1 MIKKYII
8 KKELNLEFRNN
19 TSLFLITPTM
29 CVIIIVFPILSE
41 NRFRVENDV
50 FVIVQLLFLIIFTT
64 LFSIRNPLEE
74 QALIKELNFGAIK
87 KIDYFYSKTISELGI
102 FYPQI
107 ILLLILFSGFT
118 NTSINNSV
126 IYIIFSV
133 LFFCLNAI
141 MVNLFFQMFTSF
153 NSRFVQFI
161 LIVPIYIGFAILIA
175 PIWLG
180 VNQEI
185 SNIYLMMFLGITMVI
200 YSFTNFYLRK
210 SQRCFTDLLLY
221 GFF

>member
-1 MIKKYII
+1 MIKKFII
-8 KKELNLEFRNN
+8 KKELNLELRNN

-29 CVIIIVFPILSE
+29 CVLIIVFPILSE
-41 NRFRVENDV
+41 NRFRVENDM

-74 QALIKELNFGAIK
+74 QTLIKELNFGSIK

-118 NTSINNSV
+118 NTSINNSI

-185 SNIYLMMFLGITMVI
+185 SNIYILMLLGITMIV
-200 YSFTNFYLRK
+200 YSFTNFYIRK
-210 SQRCFTDLLLY
+210 TK
-221 GFF
+221 

>member
-210 SQRCFTDLLLY
+210 SQ
-221 GFF
+221 

>member
-8 KKELNLEFRNN
+8 KKEFNLEFRNN

-29 CVIIIVFPILSE
+29 SVLIIVFPILSE
-41 NRFRVENDV
+41 NRFRVENDM
-50 FVIVQLLFLIIFTT
+50 FIIVQLLFLIIFTT
-64 LFSIRNPLEE
+64 LFSIRNPLQE
-74 QALIKELNFGAIK
+74 QALIKELNFGSIRK
-87 KIDYFYSKTISELGI
+87 LDYFYSKTLSELGI

-107 ILLLILFSGFT
+107 ALLLILFSGLT
-118 NTSINNSV
+118 NTFINNSI

-175 PIWLG
+175 PMWLG

-185 SNIYLMMFLGITMVI
+185 STIYLVMFLGITLII
-200 YSFTNFYLRK
+200 YSFTNYYLRR
-210 SQRCFTDLLLY
+210 S
-221 GFF
+221 

>member
-29 CVIIIVFPILSE
+29 CVLIIVFPILSE
-41 NRFRVENDV
+41 NRFRVENDI

-64 LFSIRNPLEE
+64 LFSIRNPMEE
-74 QALIKELNFGAIK
+74 QALIKELNFGTIK
-87 KIDYFYSKTISELGI
+87 KIDYFYSKTVAELGI

-118 NTSINNSV
+118 NTSINNSI

-161 LIVPIYIGFAILIA
+161 LIVPSYIGFAILIA

-185 SNIYLMMFLGITMVI
+185 SNIYLLMLLGITMII
-200 YSFTNFYLRK
+200 YAFTNFYIRK
-210 SQRCFTDLLLY
+210 SQ
-221 GFF
+221 

>member
-1 MIKKYII
+1 MIKKFII
-8 KKELNLEFRNN
+8 KKELNLELRNN

-29 CVIIIVFPILSE
+29 CVLIIVFPILSE
-41 NRFRVENDV
+41 NRFRVENDM

-74 QALIKELNFGAIK
+74 QILIKELNFGSIK

-107 ILLLILFSGFT
+107 IFLLILFSGFT
-118 NTSINNSV
+118 NTSINNSI

-175 PIWLG
+175 PMWLG

-185 SNIYLMMFLGITMVI
+185 SNIYLLMLLGITMII

-210 SQRCFTDLLLY
+210 SQ
-221 GFF
+221 

>member
-8 KKELNLEFRNN
+8 KKELNLELRNN

-41 NRFRVENDV
+41 NRFRVENDG

-185 SNIYLMMFLGITMVI
+185 SNIYIMMFLGITMVI

-210 SQRCFTDLLLY
+210 SQ
-221 GFF
+221 

>member
-1 MIKKYII
+1 MIKKFII
-8 KKELNLEFRNN
+8 KKELNLELRNN

-29 CVIIIVFPILSE
+29 CVLIIVFPILSE
-41 NRFRVENDV
+41 NRFRVENDM

-74 QALIKELNFGAIK
+74 QTLIKELNFGSIK

-107 ILLLILFSGFT
+107 IFLLILFSGFT
-118 NTSINNSV
+118 NTSINNSI

-161 LIVPIYIGFAILIA
+161 IIVPIYIGFAILIA
-175 PIWLG
+175 PMWLG

-185 SNIYLMMFLGITMVI
+185 SNIYLLMLLGITMII

-210 SQRCFTDLLLY
+210 SQ
-221 GFF
+221 

>member
-1 MIKKYII
+1 MIKKFII
-8 KKELNLEFRNN
+8 KKELNLELRNN

-29 CVIIIVFPILSE
+29 CVLIIVFPILSE
-41 NRFRVENDV
+41 NRFRVENDM

-74 QALIKELNFGAIK
+74 QTLIKELNFGSIK

-107 ILLLILFSGFT
+107 IFLLILFSGFT
-118 NTSINNSV
+118 NTAINNSI

-153 NSRFVQFI
+153 SSRFVQFI

-175 PIWLG
+175 PMWLG

-185 SNIYLMMFLGITMVI
+185 SNIYLLMLLGITMII
-200 YSFTNFYLRK
+200 YSFTNFYLRR
-210 SQRCFTDLLLY
+210 SQ
-221 GFF
+221 

>member
-1 MIKKYII
+1 MIKKFII
-8 KKELNLEFRNN
+8 KKELNLELRNN

-29 CVIIIVFPILSE
+29 CVLIIVFPILSE

-74 QALIKELNFGAIK
+74 QTLIKELNFGSIK

-107 ILLLILFSGFT
+107 IFLLILFSGFT
-118 NTSINNSV
+118 NTSINNSI

-175 PIWLG
+175 PMWLG

-185 SNIYLMMFLGITMVI
+185 SNIYLLMLLGITMII

-210 SQRCFTDLLLY
+210 SQ
-221 GFF
+221 

>member
-1 MIKKYII
+1 MIKKFII
-8 KKELNLEFRNN
+8 KKELNLELRNN

-29 CVIIIVFPILSE
+29 CVLIIVFPILSE
-41 NRFRVENDV
+41 NRFRVENDM

-74 QALIKELNFGAIK
+74 QILIKELNFGSIK
-87 KIDYFYSKTISELGI
+87 KVDYFYSKTISELGI

-107 ILLLILFSGFT
+107 IFLLILFSGFT
-118 NTSINNSV
+118 NTSINNSI

-175 PIWLG
+175 PMWLG

-185 SNIYLMMFLGITMVI
+185 SNIYLLMLLGITMII

-210 SQRCFTDLLLY
+210 SQ
-221 GFF
+221 

>member
-8 KKELNLEFRNN
+8 KKEFNLEFRNN

-29 CVIIIVFPILSE
+29 CVLIIVFPILSE
-41 NRFRVENDV
+41 NRFRVENDI

-64 LFSIRNPLEE
+64 LFSIRNPMEE
-74 QALIKELNFGAIK
+74 QALIKELNFGTIK
-87 KIDYFYSKTISELGI
+87 KIDYFYSKTIAELGI

-118 NTSINNSV
+118 NTSINNSI

-141 MVNLFFQMFTSF
+141 MVNLFFQMYTSF

-161 LIVPIYIGFAILIA
+161 IIVPIYIGFAILIA

-185 SNIYLMMFLGITMVI
+185 SNIYLLMLLGITMII
-200 YSFTNFYLRK
+200 YSFTNFYIRK
-210 SQRCFTDLLLY
+210 TQ
-221 GFF
+221 

>member
-1 MIKKYII
+1 MIKKFII
-8 KKELNLEFRNN
+8 KKELNLELRNN

-29 CVIIIVFPILSE
+29 CVLIIVFPILSE
-41 NRFRVENDV
+41 NRFRVENDM

-74 QALIKELNFGAIK
+74 QILIKELNFGSIK
-87 KIDYFYSKTISELGI
+87 KVDYFYSKTISELGI

-107 ILLLILFSGFT
+107 IFLLILFSGFT
-118 NTSINNSV
+118 NTSINNSI

-175 PIWLG
+175 PMWLG

-185 SNIYLMMFLGITMVI
+185 SKIYIMMFLGITMII

-210 SQRCFTDLLLY
+210 SQ
-221 GFF
+221 

>member
-1 MIKKYII
+1 MIKKFII
-8 KKELNLEFRNN
+8 KKELNLELRNN

-29 CVIIIVFPILSE
+29 CVLIIVFPILSE
-41 NRFRVENDV
+41 NRFRVENDM

-74 QALIKELNFGAIK
+74 QTLIKELNFGSIK

-107 ILLLILFSGFT
+107 IFLLILFSGFT
-118 NTSINNSV
+118 NTSINNT
-126 IYIIFSV
+126 IFYIIFSV

-175 PIWLG
+175 PMWLG

-185 SNIYLMMFLGITMVI
+185 SNIYIMMFLGITMII

-210 SQRCFTDLLLY
+210 SQ
-221 GFF
+221 

>member
-1 MIKKYII
+1 MIKKFII
-8 KKELNLEFRNN
+8 KKELNLELRNN

-29 CVIIIVFPILSE
+29 CVLIIVFPILSE
-41 NRFRVENDV
+41 NRFRVENDI

-107 ILLLILFSGFT
+107 IFLLILFSGFT
-118 NTSINNSV
+118 NTSINISI

-175 PIWLG
+175 PMWLG

-185 SNIYLMMFLGITMVI
+185 SNIYLLMLLGITMII

-210 SQRCFTDLLLY
+210 SQ
-221 GFF
+221 

>member
-1 MIKKYII
+1 MIKKFII
-8 KKELNLEFRNN
+8 KKELNLELRNN

-29 CVIIIVFPILSE
+29 CVLIIVFPILSE
-41 NRFRVENDV
+41 NRFRVENDM

-74 QALIKELNFGAIK
+74 QALIKELNFGSIK

-107 ILLLILFSGFT
+107 IFLLILFSGFT
-118 NTSINNSV
+118 NTSINNSI

-175 PIWLG
+175 PMWLG

-185 SNIYLMMFLGITMVI
+185 SKIYLLMLLGITMII

-210 SQRCFTDLLLY
+210 TQ
-221 GFF
+221 

>member
-1 MIKKYII
+1 MIKKFII
-8 KKELNLEFRNN
+8 KKELNLELRNN

-29 CVIIIVFPILSE
+29 CVLIIVFPILSE
-41 NRFRVENDV
+41 NWFRVENDM

-74 QALIKELNFGAIK
+74 QTLIKELNFGSIK

-107 ILLLILFSGFT
+107 IFLLILFSGFT
-118 NTSINNSV
+118 NTSINNSI

-175 PIWLG
+175 PMWLG

-185 SNIYLMMFLGITMVI
+185 SNIYLLMLLGITMII

-210 SQRCFTDLLLY
+210 SQ
-221 GFF
+221 

>member
-1 MIKKYII
+1 MIKKFII
-8 KKELNLEFRNN
+8 KKELNLELRNN

-29 CVIIIVFPILSE
+29 CVLIIVFPILSE
-41 NRFRVENDV
+41 NRFRVENDM

-74 QALIKELNFGAIK
+74 QTLIKELNFGSIK

-107 ILLLILFSGFT
+107 IFLLILFSGFT
-118 NTSINNSV
+118 NTSINNSI

-175 PIWLG
+175 PMWLG

-185 SNIYLMMFLGITMVI
+185 SKIYLMMLLGITMII

-210 SQRCFTDLLLY
+210 SQ
-221 GFF
+221 

>member
-1 MIKKYII
+1 MIKKFII
-8 KKELNLEFRNN
+8 KKELNLELRNN

-29 CVIIIVFPILSE
+29 CVLIIVFPILSE
-41 NRFRVENDV
+41 NRFRVENDM

-74 QALIKELNFGAIK
+74 QALIKELNFGSIK

-107 ILLLILFSGFT
+107 IFLLILFSGFT
-118 NTSINNSV
+118 NTSINNSI

-161 LIVPIYIGFAILIA
+161 LIVPIYIGFAIIIA
-175 PIWLG
+175 PMWLG

-185 SNIYLMMFLGITMVI
+185 SNIYLLMLLGITMII

-210 SQRCFTDLLLY
+210 SQ
-221 GFF
+221 

>member
-1 MIKKYII
+1 MIKKFII
-8 KKELNLEFRNN
+8 KKELNLELRNN

-29 CVIIIVFPILSE
+29 CVLIIVFPILSE
-41 NRFRVENDV
+41 NRFRVENDM

-74 QALIKELNFGAIK
+74 QTLIKELNFGSIK
-87 KIDYFYSKTISELGI
+87 KIDYFYSKTIAELGI

-107 ILLLILFSGFT
+107 IFLLILFSGFT
-118 NTSINNSV
+118 NTSINNSI

-175 PIWLG
+175 PMWLG

-185 SNIYLMMFLGITMVI
+185 SNIYLLMLLGITMII

-210 SQRCFTDLLLY
+210 SQ
-221 GFF
+221 

>member
-8 KKELNLEFRNN
+8 KKELNLELRNN

-175 PIWLG
+175 TIWLG

-210 SQRCFTDLLLY
+210 SQ
-221 GFF
+221 

>member
-1 MIKKYII
+1 MIKKFII
-8 KKELNLEFRNN
+8 KKELNLELRNN

-29 CVIIIVFPILSE
+29 CVLIIVFPILSE
-41 NRFRVENDV
+41 NRFRVENDM

-74 QALIKELNFGAIK
+74 QALIKELNFGSIN

-107 ILLLILFSGFT
+107 IFLLILFSGFT
-118 NTSINNSV
+118 NTSINNSI

-175 PIWLG
+175 PMWLG

-185 SNIYLMMFLGITMVI
+185 SNIYLLMLLGITMII

-210 SQRCFTDLLLY
+210 SQ
-221 GFF
+221 

>member
-1 MIKKYII
+1 MIKKFII
-8 KKELNLEFRNN
+8 KKELNLELRNN

-29 CVIIIVFPILSE
+29 CVLIIVFPILSE
-41 NRFRVENDV
+41 NRFRVENDM

-74 QALIKELNFGAIK
+74 QALIKELNFGSIK

-107 ILLLILFSGFT
+107 IFLLILFSGFT
-118 NTSINNSV
+118 NTSINNSI

-185 SNIYLMMFLGITMVI
+185 SNIYLLMLLGITMII

-210 SQRCFTDLLLY
+210 SQ
-221 GFF
+221 

>member
-1 MIKKYII
+1 MIKKFII
-8 KKELNLEFRNN
+8 KKELNLELRNN

-29 CVIIIVFPILSE
+29 CVLIIVFPILSE
-41 NRFRVENDV
+41 NRFRVENDM

-74 QALIKELNFGAIK
+74 QTLIKELNFGSIK

-107 ILLLILFSGFT
+107 IFLLILFSGFT
-118 NTSINNSV
+118 NTSINNSI

-175 PIWLG
+175 PMWLG

-185 SNIYLMMFLGITMVI
+185 STIYLVMFLGITLII
-200 YSFTNFYLRK
+200 YSFTNYYLRR
-210 SQRCFTDLLLY
+210 S
-221 GFF
+221 

>member
-8 KKELNLEFRNN
+8 KKELNLELRNN

-50 FVIVQLLFLIIFTT
+50 FVIVQLLFLIIFIS

-141 MVNLFFQMFTSF
+141 MINLFFQMFTSF

-185 SNIYLMMFLGITMVI
+185 SNIYIVMFLGITMVI

-210 SQRCFTDLLLY
+210 SQ
-221 GFF
+221 

>member
-1 MIKKYII
+1 MIKKFII
-8 KKELNLEFRNN
+8 KKELNLELRNN

-29 CVIIIVFPILSE
+29 CVLIIVFPILSE
-41 NRFRVENDV
+41 NRFRVENDM

-64 LFSIRNPLEE
+64 LFSIRNPMEE
-74 QALIKELNFGAIK
+74 QTLIKELNFGSIK

-107 ILLLILFSGFT
+107 IFLLILFSGFT
-118 NTSINNSV
+118 NTSINNSI

-175 PIWLG
+175 PMWLG

-185 SNIYLMMFLGITMVI
+185 SNIYILMFLGITMII

-210 SQRCFTDLLLY
+210 SQ
-221 GFF
+221 

>member
-29 CVIIIVFPILSE
+29 CVLIIIFPILSE
-41 NRFRVENDV
+41 NRFRVENDI

-64 LFSIRNPLEE
+64 LFSIRDPLEE
-74 QALIKELNFGAIK
+74 QALIKELNFGTIK
-87 KIDYFYSKTISELGI
+87 KIDYFYSKTISEFGI

-107 ILLLILFSGFT
+107 LLLLILFSGFT
-118 NTSINNSV
+118 NTSINNSI

-185 SNIYLMMFLGITMVI
+185 SSIYLMMLLGITMII
-200 YSFTNFYLRK
+200 YAFTNFYIRK
-210 SQRCFTDLLLY
+210 SQ
-221 GFF
+221 

>member
-1 MIKKYII
+1 MIKKFII
-8 KKELNLEFRNN
+8 KKELNLELRNN

-29 CVIIIVFPILSE
+29 CVLIIVFPILSE
-41 NRFRVENDV
+41 NRFRVENDM

-74 QALIKELNFGAIK
+74 QTLIKELNFGSIK

-107 ILLLILFSGFT
+107 IFLLILFSGFT
-118 NTSINNSV
+118 NTSINNSI

-175 PIWLG
+175 PMWLG

-185 SNIYLMMFLGITMVI
+185 SNIYLLMLLGITMII
-200 YSFTNFYLRK
+200 YTFTNFYLRK
-210 SQRCFTDLLLY
+210 SQ
-221 GFF
+221 

>member
-1 MIKKYII
+1 MIKKFII
-8 KKELNLEFRNN
+8 KKELNLELRNN

-29 CVIIIVFPILSE
+29 CVLIIVFPILSE
-41 NRFRVENDV
+41 NRFRVENDM

-74 QALIKELNFGAIK
+74 QKLIKELNFGSIK

-107 ILLLILFSGFT
+107 IFLLILFSGFT
-118 NTSINNSV
+118 NTSINNSI

-153 NSRFVQFI
+153 SSRFVQFI

-175 PIWLG
+175 PMWLG

-185 SNIYLMMFLGITMVI
+185 SNIYSLMLLGMTMII

-210 SQRCFTDLLLY
+210 SQ
-221 GFF
+221 

>member
-1 MIKKYII
+1 MIKKFII
-8 KKELNLEFRNN
+8 KKELNLELRNN

-29 CVIIIVFPILSE
+29 CVLIIVFPILSE
-41 NRFRVENDV
+41 NRFRVENDM

-74 QALIKELNFGAIK
+74 QTLIKELNFGSIK

-107 ILLLILFSGFT
+107 IFLLILFSGFT

-175 PIWLG
+175 PMWLG

-185 SNIYLMMFLGITMVI
+185 SNIYLLMLLGITMII

-210 SQRCFTDLLLY
+210 SQ
-221 GFF
+221 

>member
-8 KKELNLEFRNN
+8 KKELNLELRNN

-50 FVIVQLLFLIIFTT
+50 FVIVQLLFLIIFIS

-185 SNIYLMMFLGITMVI
+185 SNIYLLMFLGITMII
-200 YSFTNFYLRK
+200 YSFTNFYTRK
-210 SQRCFTDLLLY
+210 SQ
-221 GFF
+221 

>member
-1 MIKKYII
+1 MIKKFII
-8 KKELNLEFRNN
+8 KKELNLELRNN

-29 CVIIIVFPILSE
+29 CVLIIVFPILSE
-41 NRFRVENDV
+41 NRFRVENDM

-74 QALIKELNFGAIK
+74 QTLIKELNFGSIK

-107 ILLLILFSGFT
+107 IFLLILFSGFT
-118 NTSINNSV
+118 NTSINNSI

-175 PIWLG
+175 PMWLG

-185 SNIYLMMFLGITMVI
+185 SNIYLLMLLGITMII
-200 YSFTNFYLRK
+200 YSFTNYYLRK
-210 SQRCFTDLLLY
+210 SQ
-221 GFF
+221 

>member
-1 MIKKYII
+1 M
-8 KKELNLEFRNN
+8 E
-19 TSLFLITPTM
+19 
-29 CVIIIVFPILSE
+29 
-41 NRFRVENDV
+41 
-50 FVIVQLLFLIIFTT
+50 QL
-64 LFSIRNPLEE
+64 
-74 QALIKELNFGAIK
+74 K
-87 KIDYFYSKTISELGI
+87 KIDNFYSKTVAELGI

-118 NTSINNSV
+118 NTSINNSI

-185 SNIYLMMFLGITMVI
+185 SNIYLLMFLGITMII
-200 YSFTNFYLRK
+200 YSFTNFYIRK
-210 SQRCFTDLLLY
+210 SQ
-221 GFF
+221 